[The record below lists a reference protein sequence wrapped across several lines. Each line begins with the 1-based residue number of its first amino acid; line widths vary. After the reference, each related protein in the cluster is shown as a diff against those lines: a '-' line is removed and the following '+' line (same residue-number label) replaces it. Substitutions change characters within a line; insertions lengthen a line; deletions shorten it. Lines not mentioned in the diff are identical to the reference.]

1 MATKEKACKRHMTE
15 NTEHGKCSECFLC
28 NMESLLEKHTFS
40 LSVGGFGET
49 TESDLHRQL
58 DELGIP
64 SPQKKKRR

>member
-28 NMESLLEKHTFS
+28 YMESLLVKHDGS
-40 LSVGGFGET
+40 SIGGFGKT